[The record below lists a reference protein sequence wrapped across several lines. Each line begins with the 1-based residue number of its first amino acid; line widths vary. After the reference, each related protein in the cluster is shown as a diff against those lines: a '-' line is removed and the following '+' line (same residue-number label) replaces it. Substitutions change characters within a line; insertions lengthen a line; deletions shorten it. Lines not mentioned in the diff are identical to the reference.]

1 MKMHD
6 GELNI
11 GADLATELLAC
22 QFNEHVLA
30 SLHSIDSDVGV
41 QGGGQADVH
50 QVHRAVGD
58 QPVQVGA
65 GGEPELAAD
74 LGKLLRAAAVDD
86 HLVYAG
92 RWA

>member
-11 GADLATELLAC
+11 GADLAAELLAC
-22 QFNEHVLA
+22 QFNEHVLG
-30 SLHSIDSDVGV
+30 SLHSTDSDLGV

-74 LGKLLRAAAVDD
+74 LASFCGLRPKTTTSSTS
-86 HLVYAG
+86 G